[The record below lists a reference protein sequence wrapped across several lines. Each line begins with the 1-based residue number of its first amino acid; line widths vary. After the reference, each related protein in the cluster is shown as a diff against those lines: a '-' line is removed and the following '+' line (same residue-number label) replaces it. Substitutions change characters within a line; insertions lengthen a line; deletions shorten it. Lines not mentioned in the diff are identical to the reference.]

1 MRRFGKL
8 HATLPPQPPIANIVD
23 SSSLRLIPKEPLTKS
38 QEQLL
43 KAKLP
48 DDQPG
53 EQVVCVLFGVK
64 LTFNE
69 FRTLDSE
76 QWLNDEIV
84 NVYCQLLLAR
94 YNEAQANEL
103 HVFSSFFYSTL
114 VNSKSGYRHQ
124 EVAKWTANVDI
135 FSKRFV
141 FFPMND
147 NNHWTLAVADIRIK
161 TLLFFDSLS
170 RARED
175 KKKKG
180 RDGKG
185 FLRNLYRYLKDEH
198 LLRKNTNI
206 RGDEWTL
213 ISILQAIPQHTNY
226 FDCGVFLCT
235 LSTC

>member
-1 MRRFGKL
+1 MRLVHEQVRPHQCSSCSPSFGTVFNLKRHEELCRNWSPQVRNAYFECYQQFVRRFGKL

-23 SSSLRLIPKEPLTKS
+23 SSSLRLIPKEKLTKS

-64 LTFNE
+64 LTLNE

-76 QWLNDEIV
+76 QWLNDEIA
-84 NVYCQLLLAR
+84 NTYCQLLLAC
-94 YNEAQANEL
+94 YSEAQVNEI

-114 VNSKSGYRHQ
+114 VKPKSGYRHHD
-124 EVAKWTANVDI
+124 VAKWTANVDI

-161 TLLFFDSLS
+161 TLLYFDSLS
-170 RARED
+170 RAR
-175 KKKKG
+175 
-180 RDGKG
+180 
-185 FLRNLYRYLKDEH
+185 
-198 LLRKNTNI
+198 
-206 RGDEWTL
+206 
-213 ISILQAIPQHTNY
+213 
-226 FDCGVFLCT
+226 
-235 LSTC
+235 